1 MRIMQCWDDGDV
13 DDIRLV
19 EILRKHGAKATF
31 NIMPGGWTSQRRLVQ
46 QHKGEYPVYRLTL
59 DEMPHVYEG
68 FCLGGHTMTHP
79 DLVSIDPAWALTELV
94 ACRRFIET
102 HFGQTSCGMAYPH
115 GKYNDQV
122 KELVGQAGYLYARTT
137 GKTDRV
143 LNLDDPMA
151 LHPTCHFLAADFWAK
166 FEAVKAVDG
175 DFYFWGHTCELMNDH
190 AGWQELD
197 TLIGRLSGDAATEW
211 VDVRDLF
218 DRREEPQS

>member
-19 EILRKHGAKATF
+19 EILKKHGAKATF
-31 NIMPGGWTSQRRLVQ
+31 NIMPGGWTLERRLA
-46 QHKGEYPVYRLTL
+46 HHFKGQYPVYRLTL

-79 DLVSIDPAWALTELV
+79 DLVSIAPEWALTELA

-102 HFGQTSCGMAYPH
+102 RFGQASCGMAYPY
-115 GKYNDQV
+115 GKYNDRV
-122 KELVGQAGYLYARTT
+122 KELVRQAGYLYARTT
-137 GKTDRV
+137 GKADRV

-151 LHPTCHFLAADFWAK
+151 LHPTCHFLAADFWEK
-166 FEAVKAVDG
+166 FEAVKAVEG
-175 DFYFWGHTCELMNDH
+175 DFYFWGHTYELMNND
-190 AGWQELD
+190 ARWQGLD
-197 TLIGRLSGDAATEW
+197 DLIGRLTGDATTEW

-218 DRREEPQS
+218 DRRAGRQN